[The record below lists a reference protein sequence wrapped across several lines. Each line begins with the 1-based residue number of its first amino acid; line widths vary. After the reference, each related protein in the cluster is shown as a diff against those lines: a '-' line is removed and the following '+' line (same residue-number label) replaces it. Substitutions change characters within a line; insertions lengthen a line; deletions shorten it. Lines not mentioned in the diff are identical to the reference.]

1 MLLTRL
7 KRSMN
12 EIKQRSLMKDGD
24 VECFRVNCFKI
35 RRFFANKL
43 KERMKMVNV
52 FTAEKK
58 RLKIFD

>member
-1 MLLTRL
+1 
-7 KRSMN
+7 MN

-35 RRFFANKL
+35 RRLFANKL